1 MCPKCYLR
9 SNLAQLLVT
18 SFQSLIAE
26 IANYIKN
33 VYIYIEVIKTDFN
46 MLTDSRLTWIVTLI
60 LDFTRYQGK
69 YFS

>member
-1 MCPKCYLR
+1 MLYTYIYMCPKCYLR
-9 SNLAQLLVT
+9 SNLAQLVVA

-46 MLTDSRLTWIVTLI
+46 MLTDSRLTWLVTLI
-60 LDFTRYQGK
+60 LDIY
-69 YFS
+69 